1 MRHIRK
7 MIAATLLCA
16 LMLTGCVVV
25 RPAMFKGKTASE
37 WENKFRSTA
46 VTSFEK
52 TGSLPESLN
61 GFVFRAEGEDRVSDT
76 VDGKVVEGEEFSG
89 GKVLIADY
97 ERDDTVQHGINL
109 SVTVPADGSYS
120 LTAFVSDL
128 KKNNRQATDCDLF
141 VNGVLAYD
149 TSVNII
155 SSTKVSTPSVP
166 KQSIM
171 RITELP
177 PIALKAGENTVSF
190 VLHNSDRTP
199 TKPLFYLDYIELK
212 PETDPTATG
221 EISYTSTPGG
231 EYSKQAVAAAEIDV
245 FTGSWDM
252 TASLTVSSF
261 ASTEAEAADVSVQI
275 VDYYGNIVFED
286 SVKPVFGSYKYTA
299 DLGKHPTGHFTLR
312 ATANGKTIC
321 SKEYAVLPPVEDR
334 DLESET
340 PFASDFASYHLLA
353 DEFDLVDNYA
363 AAAKLCGVSVLR
375 ERLDWTEWTKGNYDF
390 HRTDKHFNAIAD
402 MGMKIMPFISSA
414 PNWITNTGKKMYMA
428 SQLEMYQFTKRA
440 AQRYTDISQAF
451 EIWNEMNY
459 FVDAPADVYAS
470 FFKAASFGVIDGGN
484 SLPKIVGGL
493 CEGEGWTYAEAYT
506 DLLCRNELFDYSD
519 AFNWHYHIYDNKYD
533 RPFSEFINGTNG
545 GKFAAFA
552 NARLADLP
560 SWCTEAGIKLF
571 PASKT
576 EDLSE
581 KQQKIQSNY
590 MVTSA
595 CQSLAAGTDKHF
607 WFILLKM
614 EETDG
619 SGWGWFG
626 SFGSKNQPFS
636 SVVTEAVMTQTLGKG
651 IYKGALTGL
660 PSGAEGHVINNGED
674 DVIVLW
680 AKSDADVTLS
690 VPGNVLKTT
699 VVGNREVLCP
709 TNGKITVKAG
719 VEPMFITVDGTVD
732 ASVYTATSNAPVKT
746 VTAKTDYSAGERVVL
761 TQLWYDLSDI
771 SSYKTAR
778 KSGYRVS
785 AGGNT
790 ITLKIVN
797 FNDFEVTGTVR
808 GSAEGYTVAGSG
820 ETITIPAMSE
830 TEVTFTITPNG
841 GTGATYLTFE
851 GTFNGSE
858 TSKSVSRI
866 YG

>member
-1 MRHIRK
+1 MRHIK
-7 MIAATLLCA
+7 KIFAVVLLCA
-16 LMLTGCVVV
+16 LILTSCAVV
-25 RPAMFKGKTASE
+25 RPAMFKGKSASE
-37 WENKFRSTA
+37 WENKFRSTY
-46 VTSFEK
+46 VSLEK
-52 TGSLPESLN
+52 TGTPSEELS
-61 GFVFRAEGEDRVSDT
+61 GFVVRVEGEDRKSDT
-76 VDGKVVEGEEFSG
+76 IGGEVIEDSDYSG
-89 GKVLIADY
+89 GKALRANY
-97 ERDDTVQHGINL
+97 ARDDSTTHGVNL
-109 SVTVPADGSYS
+109 SVTVPETGSYS
-120 LTAFVSDL
+120 LVTVVTRYGRM
-128 KKNNRQATDCDLF
+128 NTTDFDIYA
-141 VNGVLAYD
+141 NDTYAY
-149 TSVNII
+149 SVNTKDDVI
-155 SSTKVSTPSVP
+155 SEETVTGKANMRKMTLP
-166 KQSIM
+166 SIM
-171 RITELP
+171 LN
-177 PIALKAGENTVSF
+177 KGENTVSF
-190 VLHNSDRTP
+190 VLQNTDRQP
-199 TKPLFYLDYIELK
+199 NKPNFYLDYIELK
-212 PETDPTATG
+212 PDLSPSASG
-221 EISYTSTPGG
+221 NIGYASTPTGD
-231 EYSKQAVAAAEIDV
+231 YSKQAVAAAELDV
-245 FTGSWDM
+245 YTGSWDM
-252 TASLTVSSF
+252 RATFNLVSF
-261 ASTEAEAADVSVQI
+261 ASTEEEAADITVKI
-275 VDYYGNIVFED
+275 TDYYGDVVLEHTER
-286 SVKPVFGSYKYTA
+286 PVFGAYTLKI
-299 DLGKHPTGHFTLR
+299 DLGKHPTGYFTVSAVTGTQTLF
-312 ATANGKTIC
+312 TK
-321 SKEYAVLPPVEDR
+321 SYVVLPPVEDR
-334 DLESET
+334 DLESDS

-414 PNWITNTGKKMYMA
+414 PNWITDTGKKMYMA

-493 CEGEGWTYAEAYT
+493 CEGEGWTYAETYT

-533 RPFSEFINGTNG
+533 RPFSEFINGTSG

-571 PASKT
+571 PSSKT

-660 PSGAEGHVINNGED
+660 PSGAEGHVVNNGAD

-690 VPGNVLKTT
+690 VPVNVLKTT

-719 VEPMFITVDGTVD
+719 VEPIFITVDGTVD

-761 TQLWYDLSDI
+761 TQLWYDLSDT
-771 SSYKTAR
+771 SAYKAAR

-797 FNDFEVTGTVR
+797 FNDFEVTGTVS
-808 GSAEGYTVAGSG
+808 GSADGYTVTGSG